1 LQILKRLTNK
11 KLVQA
16 TRLHIGAVI
25 KELKDGKK
33 DEELWQQ
40 AEKLSGGIESL
51 IFVKY
56 LHLRAESIA
65 KT

>member
-1 LQILKRLTNK
+1 M
-11 KLVQA
+11 VQA
-16 TRLHIGAVI
+16 TRLHFGAVV

-40 AEKLSGGIESL
+40 AEKLSGGLESL

-56 LHLRAESIA
+56 LQLRAESIA
-65 KT
+65 KAQTFC

>member
-1 LQILKRLTNK
+1 M
-11 KLVQA
+11 VQA
-16 TRLHIGAVI
+16 TRLHFGAVV

-33 DEELWQQ
+33 DEEIWQQ

>member
-1 LQILKRLTNK
+1 M
-11 KLVQA
+11 VQA
-16 TRLHIGAVI
+16 TRLHFGAVI

-33 DEELWQQ
+33 DEEIWQE

-56 LHLRAESIA
+56 LQLRAESIA

>member
-1 LQILKRLTNK
+1 M
-11 KLVQA
+11 VQA

-25 KELKDGKK
+25 KELKEGKK
-33 DEELWQQ
+33 DQELWQE
-40 AEKLSGGIESL
+40 AEKLSGGIQSL

>member
-1 LQILKRLTNK
+1 
-11 KLVQA
+11 LVQA

-33 DEELWQQ
+33 DEELWQE
-40 AEKLSGGIESL
+40 AEKLSRGIESL

>member
-1 LQILKRLTNK
+1 MNK

-16 TRLHIGAVI
+16 TRLHFGAVV

-33 DEELWQQ
+33 DEEIWQQ

-56 LHLRAESIA
+56 LQLRAESIA
-65 KT
+65 KA